1 MATSSLR
8 LPTDERKAHIVSA
21 VLELACQQRPSEIT
35 TSAVAAHIGVTQ
47 GALFKHFPTK
57 DSMWEAV
64 IAWVHLTLITA
75 LEQTASQAASPM
87 DGLQAVF
94 RAHVAFV
101 QNHPGAPR
109 VMFHELERPAD
120 TEAKKQVRVLMQR
133 YHQLLGSLLQGAIR
147 QGQVPDTLDVEAA
160 STLFVGMIQGLV
172 MQSMM
177 RASMAGLQARA
188 DRVFTIYLQG
198 LRAQP

>member
-1 MATSSLR
+1 MVTASLR
-8 LPTDERKAHIVSA
+8 LSTDERKAHIVAA
-21 VLELACQQRPSEIT
+21 VLELACQQPPSEIT

-64 IAWVHLTLITA
+64 ITWVHLTLISS
-75 LEQTASQAASPM
+75 LEQTAVEAKSPI
-87 DGLQAVF
+87 DGLQSVF
-94 RAHVAFV
+94 RTHVAFV
-101 QNHPGAPR
+101 QRHPGAPR

-120 TEAKKQVRVLMQR
+120 SEAKKQVRALMQR
-133 YHQLLGSLLQGAIR
+133 YHQLLGGLLQEAIR
-147 QGQVPDTLDVEAA
+147 QGQVPGTLDIEAA
-160 STLFVGMIQGLV
+160 STLFVGMIQGLI

-188 DRVFTIYLQG
+188 DRVFSIYLQG
-198 LRAQP
+198 LRAQS